1 MHLVD
6 GHRPSPGVVLPTLVQ
21 PGLVVPNE
29 ARHIAHNGR
38 MIGRRLEMQGAR
50 VRLDER
56 CLIMGADNF
65 VFIAGPHGEPG
76 QEKLPDTRS
85 PQGAHRVG
93 PTVPMVMVAD
103 HRHAASRGSPNRERN
118 TGHPLQSTDV
128 RSELIEDLVV
138 VALTNQEQIL
148 LGNCREKT
156 IGVLVFL
163 HSPVGITDLEAVA
176 EGRRHRVNQLEHP

>member
-1 MHLVD
+1 
-6 GHRPSPGVVLPTLVQ
+6 
-21 PGLVVPNE
+21 
-29 ARHIAHNGR
+29 
-38 MIGRRLEMQGAR
+38 
-50 VRLDER
+50 
-56 CLIMGADNF
+56 MGADNF

-103 HRHAASRGSPNRERN
+103 HRHAASRRSPNRERD
-118 TGHPLQSTDV
+118 PRYALQSTDV

-156 IGVLVFL
+156 IRILVFL

-176 EGRRHRVNQLEHP
+176 EGRRLRVNQLEHP